1 MTEKAKPTPRASR
14 PTRRSIGL
22 APDPFADT
30 TPATQAARSA
40 PDAPEPVTA
49 EPAPA
54 VAPAPVK
61 RRRASAKTPPA
72 TTAGAIRPVAP
83 KAEPEMVNTDARPGE
98 EYWGEPTFKLT
109 VNIPASL
116 HRRLAGL
123 LLHQQI
129 TGEPAD
135 ISSLT
140 DAARLGLH
148 HIASHAEKTLNNGEW
163 FQAPKNGLRRGRR

>member
-1 MTEKAKPTPRASR
+1 MTEKAKSTPRAGR
-14 PTRRSIGL
+14 PARRSIGL
-22 APDPFADT
+22 APDPFADST
-30 TPATQAARSA
+30 AATQAARSA
-40 PDAPEPVTA
+40 PDAPEPAVA

-54 VAPAPVK
+54 AAPAK
-61 RRRASAKTPPA
+61 SRRASAKSAAA
-72 TTAGAIRPVAP
+72 TVAAAPRPVAA

-148 HIASHAEKTLNNGEW
+148 HIASQAEKTLNNGEW

>member
-1 MTEKAKPTPRASR
+1 MTEKAKSTPRAGR

-22 APDPFADT
+22 APDPFAAEN
-30 TPATQAARSA
+30 AT
-40 PDAPEPVTA
+40 PEPAVA

-54 VAPAPVK
+54 TAPAKP
-61 RRRASAKTPPA
+61 RRASAKSAAAAVPTSA
-72 TTAGAIRPVAP
+72 QSAASSTVAA
-83 KAEPEMVNTDARPGE
+83 KAQPEMVNTDARPGE

-148 HIASHAEKTLNNGEW
+148 HIASQAEKTLNNGEW

>member
-1 MTEKAKPTPRASR
+1 MTEKAKPTPRAGR
-14 PTRRSIGL
+14 PARRSIGL
-22 APDPFADT
+22 APDPFADS
-30 TPATQAARSA
+30 TPTTQAARSA
-40 PDAPEPVTA
+40 PDTPEPAVA
-49 EPAPA
+49 VPAPA
-54 VAPAPVK
+54 AAAKP
-61 RRRASAKTPPA
+61 RRASAKTTPA
-72 TTAGAIRPVAP
+72 PVATAPRPVAA
-83 KAEPEMVNTDARPGE
+83 KAEPEIVNTDARSGE